1 MEYLL
6 QRPSNFEEL
15 SIQDKV
21 YNIKKRLQALE
32 IIVKG
37 KPSHIEPQLNI
48 PSRSPAPVRS
58 GLNDIKA
65 KLTRRA

>member
-15 SIQDKV
+15 SIEEKV
-21 YNIKKRLQALE
+21 NNIKKRLQILE
-32 IIVKG
+32 VIVKG

-48 PSRSPAPVRS
+48 PSPVRS
-58 GLNDIKA
+58 DLNDIKA